1 MKTLSMVG
9 MQGGDGLV
17 GSISNMNVVRYTSV
31 LFAGGSCTF
40 AFSMPFCCLF
50 DALSLGCHPD
60 GRQSLTE
67 NRVWAS
73 SSRERR

>member
-1 MKTLSMVG
+1 MVG

-31 LFAGGSCTF
+31 LLCWWF
-40 AFSMPFCCLF
+40 MYVCLF
-50 DALSLGCHPD
+50 DALLLPFRRPFAGLSS
-60 GRQSLTE
+60 GRTAESERE